1 MVVITNLTAAV
12 FRINV
17 LMAKYNVREEF
28 HKRVLVAYGQVV
40 QNVMQTGFAVAE
52 TVFRVVRTSTFG
64 EIHAKITVRRIA
76 DRMEVRVPRTMQ
88 PQHVQLAHVFIR
100 AKPIIAMFPVHV

>member
-88 PQHVQLAHVFIR
+88 PQRVQLAHVFIR